1 MQKIRKAVI
10 PAAGFGTRFLPA
22 TKSMPKEMMPIIDK
36 PAIHYAV
43 EEAVKAGITDI
54 IFITGRGKSA
64 IEDYFDHSYELEDAL
79 RKKGKTEL
87 LAEIE
92 AISEMANV
100 IYIRQKEPLGLGH
113 AVLRAKDIIG
123 DEPFAVILPD
133 VLIANGA
140 DCLKGIVDCYEKT
153 GISTITATEVPD
165 EQVSSYGIID
175 PDGEGEEFKIKGVVE
190 KPKLEDA
197 PSRYSILGRY
207 VFDPVIFEYL
217 EGIGF
222 SERGEIELTDA
233 MLKMAKKEG
242 LMGKKYTGTVFD
254 TGDKLGF
261 LQATV
266 HMALKHEKLAQG
278 FENFLEKEILS

>member
-1 MQKIRKAVI
+1 VNKKVRKAVI

-22 TKSMPKEMMPIIDK
+22 TKSMPKEMVPIIDK

-54 IFITGRGKSA
+54 VFITGRGKSA

-87 LAEIE
+87 LKEIE
-92 AISEMANV
+92 AISEMANI

-133 VLIANGA
+133 VLITNGS
-140 DCLKGIVDCYEKT
+140 DCLEGLIESYNQT
-153 GISTITATEVPD
+153 GVSTITTTEVPD
-165 EQVSSYGIID
+165 EQVHLYGIID
-175 PDGEGEEFKIKGVVE
+175 PEGTGEEFKIKGVVE

-197 PSRYSILGRY
+197 PSHFSILGRY
-207 VFDPVIFEYL
+207 VLDPVIFEYIENL
-217 EGIGF
+217 GF

-233 MLKMAKKEG
+233 MLEMSKKEG
-242 LMGKKYTGTVFD
+242 LRGKNYKGTVFD

-266 HMALKHEKLAQG
+266 YMALEHEKLG
-278 FENFLEKEILS
+278 KEFREYLKDTV